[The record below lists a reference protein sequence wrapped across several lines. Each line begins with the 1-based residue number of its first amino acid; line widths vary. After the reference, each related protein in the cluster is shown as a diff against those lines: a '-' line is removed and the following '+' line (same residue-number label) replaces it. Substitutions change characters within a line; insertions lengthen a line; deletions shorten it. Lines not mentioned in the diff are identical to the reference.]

1 MLIPSAD
8 FRDKNESTA
17 EKNKGVR
24 AWHTMH
30 VPHNSLAISVLP
42 AEDKTP
48 SGTGFLVDFESIFS
62 EPEQV
67 R

>member
-17 EKNKGVR
+17 EKIKVLGHGIQCTC
-24 AWHTMH
+24 HTILLLL
-30 VPHNSLAISVLP
+30 VFLP